1 MDSGKL
7 PKIWVRTA
15 SALIAVSIVVGLG
28 FFFQAKGFLLLVLAA
43 VILGTREL
51 IPILFLPEDSLI
63 LKSWFYLLCVG
74 LFCLASFFPAS
85 AALCFACISILFLST
100 SPLRRQRFENLEL
113 FSRFQIKS
121 VLGLFYIGLLPSFAA
136 LILQLPEGHLWFVAY
151 LAVVLAG
158 DTGAYFIGSR
168 WGKRKLMPEIS
179 PKKTRL
185 GLLGGL
191 FSSAIV
197 SSAFISLLP
206 EVPSLGL
213 LALGTICGLFGQMG
227 DLFESSLK
235 RVAQVKDTGSLMPG
249 HGGILDRID
258 GLLFAAP
265 FFWLGAKILLR
276 IL

>member
-1 MDSGKL
+1 MESGKL
-7 PKIWVRTA
+7 PRIWVRSA
-15 SALIAVSIVVGLG
+15 SALVAVAIVLGLG

-43 VILGTREL
+43 VVLGTREL
-51 IPILFLPEDSLI
+51 IPILFLSEDSLL
-63 LKSWFYLLCVG
+63 LKSWFYLLCLG
-74 LFCLASFFPAS
+74 MFSLTTFYPAS
-85 AALCFACISILFLST
+85 AALSFACISILFLST
-100 SPLRRQRFENLEL
+100 SLLRRKRFENLEL

-136 LILQLPEGHLWFVAY
+136 QILQLPGGHLWFVAY
-151 LAVVLAG
+151 LSVVLAG
-158 DTGAYFIGSR
+158 DTGAYLIGSR

-179 PKKTRL
+179 PNKTRL
-185 GLLGGL
+185 GLMGGL
-191 FSSAIV
+191 CSSSLV
-197 SSAFISLLP
+197 SSAFIFFIP
-206 EVPSLGL
+206 NVPSLGL
-213 LALGTICGLFGQMG
+213 LALGTVCGLFGQMG

-276 IL
+276 IH